1 MRPPSLKKGY
11 VVVPDNGGGNKATGP
26 DRSSLLVLVSLAAA
40 VPGIVA
46 AAPTGPRLT
55 CLTGLTATSRSSERG
70 QHSSKETGVTL

>member
-40 VPGIVA
+40 VPGIAA
-46 AAPTGPRLT
+46 AAPIGPRLT
-55 CLTGLTATSRSSERG
+55 CLTGLTQRPGPVSGG

>member
-46 AAPTGPRLT
+46 AAPTGPP
-55 CLTGLTATSRSSERG
+55 
-70 QHSSKETGVTL
+70 V